1 MTAQTVETAPTPPP
15 AAHDALL
22 LSAEQGQAVVRLVEA
37 APDVRRRY
45 QFFVW
50 TQSQMQAL
58 VPHQVLVC
66 GAYQRQRRALVLDAF
81 HNIVLAPE
89 VLQALTDPQ
98 SPLVAALVQCWVDG
112 RGRPRALD
120 LARLD
125 AGAAEAAQG
134 LRAGLGY
141 SHLLV
146 HGVARPQR
154 PSEIESLF
162 IFGGMG
168 SGAVLAQRCTWLD
181 LMLPHLHSTWQRVAA
196 TELELQRPA
205 ASAAPV
211 PARLRDD
218 APPPPPRGSV
228 TERERQIL
236 RWVREGKSNQAVAE
250 ILGISP
256 LTVKNH
262 IQKILRKLGAGNRAQ
277 AVAQALA
284 QNLIDAA
291 TPPEQGVTPK
301 NTAQP

>member
-1 MTAQTVETAPTPPP
+1 V
-15 AAHDALL
+15 
-22 LSAEQGQAVVRLVEA
+22 
-37 APDVRRRY
+37 
-45 QFFVW
+45 
-50 TQSQMQAL
+50 
-58 VPHQVLVC
+58 
-66 GAYQRQRRALVLDAF
+66 VLDAF
-81 HNIVLAPE
+81 HNIVLPPE
-89 VLQALTDPQ
+89 VLLALTDPQ

-125 AGAAEAAQG
+125 AGAAEAAEG
-134 LRAGLGY
+134 LRNGLGY

-154 PSEIESLF
+154 PNEIESLF

-168 SGAVLAQRCTWLD
+168 SSAVLAQRCTWLD

-211 PARLRDD
+211 PARPRDE
-218 APPPPPRGSV
+218 APPPPRGSV

-236 RWVREGKSNQAVAE
+236 RWVREGKSNQAIAE

-291 TPPEQGVTPK
+291 APPEQGVTPR
-301 NTAQP
+301 NAPRP

>member
-1 MTAQTVETAPTPPP
+1 MTSQTVEVAPTPPP
-15 AAHDALL
+15 ASHDALL

-37 APDVRRRY
+37 APGVRRRY

-66 GAYQRQRRALVLDAF
+66 GAYQRQRRCVVLDAF
-81 HNIVLAPE
+81 HNIVLPPE
-89 VLQALTDPQ
+89 VLQALTDAQ

-125 AGAAEAAQG
+125 AGAAEAAEG
-134 LRAGLGY
+134 LRHGLGY

-154 PSEIESLF
+154 PNEIESLF

-168 SGAVLAQRCTWLD
+168 SSAVLAQRCTWLD
-181 LMLPHLHSTWQRVAA
+181 LVLPHLHSTWQRVAA

-205 ASAAPV
+205 VSAAPAV
-211 PARLRDD
+211 
-218 APPPPPRGSV
+218 PPRPRDEPPAPRGAV
-228 TERERQIL
+228 TTRERQIL
-236 RWVREGKSNQAVAE
+236 RWVREGKSNQAIAE

-284 QNLIDAA
+284 LHLIDAA
-291 TPPEQGVTPK
+291 EPPEQGVTPK
-301 NTAQP
+301 NTDRP